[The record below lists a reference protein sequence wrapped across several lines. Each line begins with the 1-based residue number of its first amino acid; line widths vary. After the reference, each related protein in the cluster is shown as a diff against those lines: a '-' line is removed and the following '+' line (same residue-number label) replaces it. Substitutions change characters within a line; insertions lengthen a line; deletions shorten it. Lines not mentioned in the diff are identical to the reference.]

1 MKIKINLTVNRAV
14 QILLG
19 YLFLVVMSTGFFL
32 PIFAVFI
39 TDFINGATLSTVGFA
54 LALYAI
60 AKSCVQIPLAKFLD
74 SNRGESDD
82 YYVLMIGAAA
92 AVLYPF
98 GLLVVSEVWH
108 LYLIEILVG
117 LGDAALMAA
126 YYSLFARHVD
136 KGSEGFEWSL
146 FSVGTQTMS
155 LAIGAAIGGMLGDAF
170 GFKMLFLLSGI
181 VNFAAVITLFFL
193 YPLIDGNRQESLP
206 PIYTLPKGPS
216 PKG

>member
-14 QILLG
+14 QTLLG

-39 TDFINGATLSTVGFA
+39 TDFVHGATLSTVGFA

-60 AKSCVQIPLAKFLD
+60 AKSCVQIPLARYLD
-74 SNRGESDD
+74 SHKGERDD
-82 YYVLMIGAAA
+82 FYTLIVGAAI

-98 GLLVVSEVWH
+98 GLLAVSEIWH
-108 LYLIEILVG
+108 LYLIESLIG
-117 LGDAALMAA
+117 FGDAALMSA

-146 FSVGTQTMS
+146 FSVGTQTLS
-155 LAIGAAIGGMLGDAF
+155 LAIGGAIGGVLGDVY
-170 GFKMLFLLSGI
+170 GFKILFLLSGI
-181 VNFAAVITLFFL
+181 VNLMAVFTLFFL
-193 YPLIDGNRQESLP
+193 YPFINGTRQESLP
-206 PIYTLPKGPS
+206 PIYILPKGPS